1 MGMDFRSDTLTKP
14 TPAMREAMAHA
25 KVGDDVFDEDPT
37 IHALQDEVARLFAK
51 EAALFVASGTMA
63 NVAAVLS
70 QTSPGTEVIVEEG
83 CHIFQYEAGSAAA
96 FSGVQL
102 RTIEAERGH
111 LRWQDIAPCIRPDDI
126 HAPPTVLVCLENTH
140 NRAGGTI
147 CPAAAWNQIGTEAHA
162 HDLRVHVDGA
172 RIWNAA
178 VASGVSLRDLAAPV
192 DTLSVCLSKG
202 LGAPVGSL
210 LIGDVDFI
218 ARARRWRKRLGGGM
232 RQGGILAAAGL
243 HALANHV
250 ERLADDHENAQ
261 ILARAWETVPGAV
274 IDPARVDTNIVIV
287 EVAGMKAS
295 DSEIIAALGERN
307 VYLLG
312 MGPRRLRMVTHLDVS
327 RAECEQA
334 ATTIR
339 ELFA

>member
-1 MGMDFRSDTLTKP
+1 
-14 TPAMREAMAHA
+14 MREAMARA
-25 KVGDDVFDEDPT
+25 EVGDDVFDEDPS
-37 IHALQDEVARLFAK
+37 IHALQDEVAGLFGK

-63 NVAAVLS
+63 NVAAVLA
-70 QTSPGTEVIVEEG
+70 QTSPGTEVICEEG

-102 RTIEAERGH
+102 RTIEADRGH
-111 LRWQDIAPCIRPDDI
+111 LHWADIAARIRSDDI

-147 CPAAAWNQIGTEAHA
+147 YPRAVWDEIGKNAHA
-162 HDLRVHVDGA
+162 RQLRVHVDGA

-178 VASGVSLRDLAAPV
+178 VASGVSLRDMAAPV

-210 LIGDVDFI
+210 LVGDSEFI

-243 HALANHV
+243 HALTHHRD
-250 ERLADDHENAQ
+250 RLADDHENAQ
-261 ILARAWETVPGAV
+261 ILARAWADVPGAT
-274 IDPARVDTNIVIV
+274 IDPARVETNIVIV
-287 EVAGMKAS
+287 EVAGMEAS
-295 DSEIIAALGERN
+295 DDAIIAALGERD
-307 VYLLG
+307 VRLLG

-327 RAECEQA
+327 RDDCERA
-334 ATTIR
+334 AAAVR

>member
-14 TPAMREAMAHA
+14 TAAMREAMARA
-25 KVGDDVFDEDPT
+25 EVGDDVFDEDPT
-37 IHALQDEVARLFAK
+37 VHALQDEVASLFGK

-63 NVAAVLS
+63 NVAAVLA
-70 QTSPGTEVIVEEG
+70 QTSPGTEVICEEG

-102 RTIEAERGH
+102 RTIDAPRGH
-111 LRWQDIAPCIRPDDI
+111 MRWDEIEARIRPDDI
-126 HAPPTVLVCLENTH
+126 HDPPTVLVCLENTH

-147 CPAAAWNQIGTEAHA
+147 YPADVWAEIARGAHA
-162 HDLRVHVDGA
+162 RDLRVHVDGA

-178 VASGVSLRDLAAPV
+178 VASGVSLREIAGPV

-202 LGAPVGSL
+202 LGAPAGSL
-210 LIGDVDFI
+210 IVGDRDFI

-232 RQGGILAAAGL
+232 RQVGILAAAGL
-243 HALANHV
+243 HALAHHR
-250 ERLADDHENAQ
+250 ERLQDDHDHAQ
-261 ILARAWETVPGAV
+261 ILARAWADVPGAS
-274 IDPARVDTNIVIV
+274 IDPGAVDTNIVIV

-295 DSEIIAALGERN
+295 DSEIEAALGARD
-307 VYLLG
+307 VRLLG
-312 MGPRRLRMVTHLDVS
+312 MGARRLRMVTHLDVS
-327 RAECEQA
+327 RDDCEQA
-334 ATTIR
+334 AAVIR